1 MLHERKRRRGNKL
14 RHGKKP
20 KANMYRALI
29 EIERAS
35 PSRQLHKMVER
46 HLVIFA
52 ILNQQEEDGK

>member
-1 MLHERKRRRGNKL
+1 
-14 RHGKKP
+14 
-20 KANMYRALI
+20 MYRALI
-29 EIERAS
+29 EIDRAS